1 MEYFT
6 ADSMYRYIESWAQG
20 HGMEQT
26 LRVLP
31 MARKWHAG
39 QFRKGQEHIPYI
51 YHPLTVACHALALG
65 LNEDDLV
72 TAALLHD
79 VCEDCGVDPADLPVS
94 EAAREAVKCLTKD
107 SSYYLGPEN
116 HAPYYEAIA
125 GNRIAIMVKL
135 LDRCN
140 NVSGMAVGFK
150 RERMIDY
157 LRETERW
164 FYPLFDRAV
173 EHYPEMKEMIIL
185 LKYHMVSV
193 VDTAKA
199 ML

>member
-1 MEYFT
+1 MNYFSSE
-6 ADSMYRYIESWAQG
+6 SMYSYIESWAKD

-26 LRVLP
+26 LRILP
-31 MARKWHAG
+31 MAWKWHDG

-79 VCEDCGVDPADLPVS
+79 VCEDCGVAPAELPVS
-94 EAAREAVKCLTKD
+94 EAARAAVVCLTKNA
-107 SSYYLGPEN
+107 SYYLGPEN
-116 HAPYYEAIA
+116 QTPYYEAIA

-140 NVSGMAVGFK
+140 NVSGMAKGF
-150 RERMIDY
+150 RRDRMMEYIE
-157 LRETERW
+157 ETERC

-173 EHYPEMKEMIIL
+173 EHYPELKEMIIL

-193 VDTAKA
+193 VETAKG
-199 ML
+199 LL

>member
-6 ADSMYRYIESWAQG
+6 ADSMYRYIESWAQR

-79 VCEDCGVDPADLPVS
+79 VCEDCGVDPAELPVS

-116 HAPYYEAIA
+116 HVPYYEAIA

-140 NVSGMAVGFK
+140 NVSGMAVGF
-150 RERMIDY
+150 RRDRMIDY
-157 LRETERW
+157 IRETERW